1 MGKTK
6 IIFLDTFIENL
17 ASVSFFIESKGL
29 PQTAILFKEK
39 VYDFIDDLNFDK
51 TEYARCRD
59 PERANSGL
67 KCIPFNKKYTIV
79 FYQMDDEVIIIEFVA
94 SKNLHW

>member
-39 VYDFIDDLNFDK
+39 VYDFIEDLNFDK

-59 PERANSGL
+59 PERASSGL

-79 FYQMDDEVIIIEFVA
+79 FYQIDDEVIIIEFVA
-94 SKNLHW
+94 SKMIHW